1 MEVNIQMSMSILQVH
16 KNKGEKM
23 KKILLLS
30 VMLLSINLMAS
41 ESDFDHEEESFES
54 QNSTFEKMKIKN
66 RSKKEYDDKV
76 YKYIKGDYKAE
87 NNTIELATIELD
99 DNLKNNDIEVNVYVE
114 DLEIEGDEYKDS
126 LDIKRNKY
134 ENFVKRDERGDAFFE
149 REEQEFADEELET
162 NSLQTDVRRY
172 DKRGKK
178 VVDEDIS
185 EIETIDL
192 RGDRDIKEV
201 NVFIEDTRIIVD

>member
-1 MEVNIQMSMSILQVH
+1 
-16 KNKGEKM
+16 M

-54 QNSTFEKMKIKN
+54 ENSTFEKMKIKN

-76 YKYIKGDYKAE
+76 YKYIKGDYKVE
-87 NNTIELATIELD
+87 NNTIELANIELD
-99 DNLKNNDIEVNVYVE
+99 DNVRNKDIEVNVYVE

-134 ENFVKRDERGDAFFE
+134 ENFVQHDERGDDFFE

-162 NSLQTDVRRY
+162 NSLQTNVRKY